1 MSTHTFSCHVIGNG
15 TLLVQCTERL
25 LADGHRVL
33 SVITENAEVAVW
45 AESRELPVHAPGKD
59 LAARLGGEPFDWL
72 FSIAYLKVIP
82 DDVIA
87 LPAKGAV
94 NFHDGPLPRYAGL
107 NAPVWAIAAGER
119 THGVSWHLIEG
130 GIDEGDLLA
139 QRLFDLADRE
149 TCLTLNTRCYE
160 LGAETFGELATQLG
174 ETGEATRKKQDLGKR
189 SYFARDHRPAA
200 ASALDFEEPA
210 HALDALV
217 RALDHG
223 RYPNPVAV
231 PKVFAGDVP
240 LLVSAAERDV
250 DSVSEAPG
258 TVLSVE
264 DGAAIVAT
272 AAGALRLSGFT
283 DLEGAQVDLEAVGVR
298 AGASLATS
306 LERRTALGTLDA
318 AMAKN
323 EPFWTK
329 RLLTL
334 EPARL
339 AGAAPESDAAPR
351 IERRP
356 VSIDASAAGALAV
369 VGAWLARTSGKSRFD
384 LGHAHPGMSDAL
396 AQGAGLYVDR
406 VPLRLT
412 VDAEGSFE
420 ALRARA
426 DKALGTA
433 EKRGTFLRDVL
444 QRQPDAVRPAYDL
457 CFDRVTSL
465 DDAQLPAG
473 ARAAVVTDGQAA
485 HLVFDADR
493 FGEADAA
500 RLAAQLEV
508 LAGAAAAD
516 ASRSVRT
523 LPLLG
528 DDEREKV
535 LRTWNAT
542 AKDFPAE
549 AGIHA
554 LFEEQAARTPDAP
567 ALVYRHTA
575 LSYAE
580 LDRRANQ
587 LAHHLRELGVG
598 PDVPVGLCTDRS
610 LDLVIGALGILK
622 AGGAYVP
629 LDPTYPAERLALML
643 SDSGAPVVVTQS
655 ETATALP
662 GTDAKRVLMDAL
674 PEGLSSERVSA
685 EGWDSRKLAY
695 LIYTSGSTGT
705 PKGVMVEHR
714 QVANF
719 FVGMDERIARAGEG
733 TQDTWL
739 AVTSLS
745 FDISV
750 LELFWTLSRGFKVV
764 LAGDEDRSL
773 VSGGGALRTSDR
785 HVDFGLFY
793 FASDEGENAADK
805 YQLLLEGARFA
816 DTHGFKA
823 VWTPERHFHA
833 FGGLYPNPSV
843 ASAAIA
849 AITENVIIRA
859 GSCVAPLHHPVR
871 IAEEWSLVDNLSNGR
886 VAISFAAGWQP
897 NDFILRPSSFGR
909 QKEQM
914 VEDIDTIRRL
924 WRGEELTFDAP
935 HGKPIQVKT
944 LPRPVQK
951 ELPFLITA
959 AGNPKTFEMAGRL
972 GGGILT
978 HLLGQSVEDVKKKV
992 GIYRQAWKDAGH
1004 EGEGLVVLMLHTF
1017 IADDEDFVRETVRE
1031 PMKDYLRSS
1040 MALIK
1045 DHAWAFPAF
1054 TAVADE
1060 NKSLE
1065 DNFNQLSEDDAEA
1078 LLDHSFDRYYETSR
1092 LFGTPESA
1100 LRMIEN
1106 CRNIGVD
1113 EIGCLIDFG
1122 VDSKLV
1128 MEHLPRLDQLRA
1140 KAQEPRVEAG
1150 SDDDFSIAGLL
1161 RRHQVTHMQ
1170 CTPSMAR
1177 MLVTNDDSRAALSGL
1192 RQLMVGGEA
1201 FPPELAKDLG
1211 AATGATIT
1219 NMYGPTETTIWS
1231 STARI
1236 GEGPITI
1243 GTPIANTQLYVLDEQ
1258 REPVPAGVQGELF
1271 IAGDGVTRGYWK
1283 REELTAERF
1292 VADPF
1297 SSVPGARMYKTGDA
1311 VRWRDD
1317 GSLAF
1322 LGRIDNQV
1330 KIRGYRIELGEI
1342 EARLESHPS
1351 VRAAVVVARED
1362 NPGDKRLV
1370 GYVMLS
1376 EPTENAALKAFLGET
1391 LPTFMVPSHV
1401 VELDRFPLTPNKKVD
1416 RKKLPRPDAQ
1426 RGANVE
1432 HVPASGETEK
1442 QIAGVWEKLLGLGQ
1456 VGMRD
1461 NFFDLGGH
1469 SLLAVQAH
1477 REIGEAPGKALTVTD
1492 VFRFPTIAAL
1502 AAHLDGEGEADASLS
1517 KAAERAAAR
1526 RQQVRGRRVLRRR

>member
-1 MSTHTFSCHVIGNG
+1 MV
-15 TLLVQCTERL
+15 
-25 LADGHRVL
+25 
-33 SVITENAEVAVW
+33 
-45 AESRELPVHAPGKD
+45 
-59 LAARLGGEPFDWL
+59 
-72 FSIAYLKVIP
+72 
-82 DDVIA
+82 
-87 LPAKGAV
+87 
-94 NFHDGPLPRYAGL
+94 
-107 NAPVWAIAAGER
+107 
-119 THGVSWHLIEG
+119 
-130 GIDEGDLLA
+130 A

-149 TCLTLNTRCYE
+149 SCLTLNTRCYE
-160 LGAETFGELATQLG
+160 LGAETFGELVTQLG
-174 ETGEATRKKQDLGKR
+174 ETGEVTRQKQDLSKR
-189 SYFARDHRPAA
+189 SYFARDHRPAGA
-200 ASALDFEEPA
+200 ATLDFDEPA

-223 RYPNPVAV
+223 RYANPVAV
-231 PKVFAGDVP
+231 AKVFVGDVP
-240 LLVSAAERDV
+240 LLVTAAERDV

-258 TVLSVE
+258 TVISVDE
-264 DGAAIVAT
+264 GAAIVAT
-272 AAGALRLSGFT
+272 AAGALRLLGFT
-283 DLEGAQVDLEAVGVR
+283 DLEGAPVDLAAVGLR
-298 AGASLATS
+298 PGASLVTPA
-306 LERRTALGTLDA
+306 ERRAALGELDGTLA
-318 AMAKN
+318 AS
-323 EPFWTK
+323 EPFWTR

-339 AGAAPESDAAPR
+339 AGAAPETDAAARVARQPLR
-351 IERRP
+351 VE
-356 VSIDASAAGALAV
+356 ASPEGALAC
-369 VGAWLARTSGKSRFD
+369 VGAWLARTNGKASFD
-384 LGHAHPGMSDAL
+384 LGHGHPGLADA
-396 AQGAGLYVDR
+396 AARGAGLYADR
-406 VPLRLT
+406 VPLRLK
-412 VDAEGSFE
+412 VDGEASFA
-420 ALRARA
+420 ALRERA
-426 DKALGTA
+426 GKALASA
-433 EKRGTFLRDVL
+433 EKRGTFLRDLL
-444 QRQPDAVRPAYDL
+444 QRQPDAARPHYDL
-457 CFDRVTSL
+457 CFDRVSSL
-465 DDAQLPAG
+465 EAAALPSG
-473 ARAAVVTDGQAA
+473 ARAAVVTDGQTAQ
-485 HLVFDADR
+485 LVFDADR
-493 FGEADAA
+493 FGEGDAA

-508 LAGAAAAD
+508 LASAAAAD
-516 ASRSVRT
+516 PDRSVRT

-535 LRTWNAT
+535 LRSWNAT
-542 AKDFPAE
+542 ARDFPAE
-549 AGIHA
+549 AGIHT

-587 LAHHLRELGVG
+587 LAHHLRGLGVG

-610 LDLVIGALGILK
+610 LDLVVGALGILK

-655 ETATALP
+655 ETAGVLP

-674 PEGLSSERVSA
+674 PEGLSSERVAA

-719 FVGMDERIARAGEG
+719 FVGMDERIARGGGGEG
-733 TQDTWL
+733 GATQDTWL

-773 VSGGGALRTSDR
+773 VSAGGAVRTSDR

-909 QKEQM
+909 QKAQM

-972 GGGILT
+972 GGGVLT
-978 HLLGQSVEDVKKKV
+978 HLLGQSIEDVKKKV
-992 GIYRQAWKDAGH
+992 AVYRQAWKDAGH

-1017 IADDEDFVRETVRE
+1017 IAEDEDFVRETVRE
-1031 PMKDYLRSS
+1031 PMKGYLRSS

-1065 DNFNQLSEDDAEA
+1065 DNFNQLSDDDAEA
-1078 LLDHSFDRYYETSR
+1078 LLDHSFDRYYETSS

-1100 LRMIEN
+1100 LRMIED

-1128 MEHLPRLDQLRA
+1128 MEHLPLLDRLRA
-1140 KAQEPRVEAG
+1140 RAQEPLVQAG

-1177 MLVTNDDSRAALSGL
+1177 MLVTNDDSRAALAGL
-1192 RQLMVGGEA
+1192 QQLMVGGEA

-1211 AATGATIT
+1211 AATSATIT

-1292 VADPF
+1292 VPDPF
-1297 SSVPGARMYKTGDA
+1297 SSVPGARMYRTGDA

-1342 EARLESHPS
+1342 EARLESHPA
-1351 VRAAVVVARED
+1351 VRAAVVIARED

-1376 EPTENAALKAFLGET
+1376 EPAEPAALKAHLGET
-1391 LPTFMVPSHV
+1391 LPTFMVPAHL

-1426 RGANVE
+1426 RGAGVE
-1432 HVPASGETEK
+1432 HVAASGETER
-1442 QIAGVWEKLLGLGQ
+1442 QIAGVWETLLGLAS
-1456 VGMRD
+1456 VGVRD

-1477 REIGEAPGKALTVTD
+1477 RMIGEATGKPLTVTD
-1492 VFRFPTIAAL
+1492 VFRFPTISAL
-1502 AAHLDGEGEADASLS
+1502 AAHLDGDGEADASLS